1 MQLSAAIGHSDTMLL
16 PVISEWKSA
25 LLPCGVTTRNIP
37 TFIRSFCQNMHL
49 GKEEEDCPCTSNGWI
64 AKDVQFTCCPQHTR
78 HASVQ
83 ASPFQLY
90 RFSACK
96 VIHSSIGVLTIILQ
110 QHKHQMPSQPRPLGM
125 TIDRET
131 SRITY
136 YGQHVI
142 KEVPESMFTQMHWSV
157 LTAVYTFLLK
167 HHGPQASQGLIRPM
181 ANPQLKHNTWRV
193 KLPLGSPFLPRAQGS
208 LQNCVRD
215 VLLGLQALHA
225 AGFVHCDIRLP
236 NIIEVSHTS
245 HSVAHLPAE

>member
-1 MQLSAAIGHSDTMLL
+1 MHIQWMDCKRCTVYMLPSAYSPCFGASLTFPTLQ
-16 PVISEWKSA
+16 ISC
-25 LLPCGVTTRNIP
+25 L
-37 TFIRSFCQNMHL
+37 Q
-49 GKEEEDCPCTSNGWI
+49 
-64 AKDVQFTCCPQHTR
+64 
-78 HASVQ
+78 
-83 ASPFQLY
+83 
-90 RFSACK
+90 

-125 TIDRET
+125 TIGRET

-167 HHGPQASQGLIRPM
+167 RHGPQASQGLIRPM

-193 KLPLGSPFLPRAQGS
+193 KLPLGSPFRPRAQGS

-245 HSVAHLPAE
+245 HSLAFRVTMAEAAVLHLS